1 MKVML
6 LSGGLATICY
16 WLLQRFGGNT
26 RLRKTINLRESIPVR
41 KLAEPLANQLGYEL
55 DDIAEIWVAVSAVL
69 RIDPEK
75 LRTEDSLAELLSLD
89 PWKGDLTLEL
99 EAALSESN
107 ISVEPGQ
114 TCFGE
119 FISIICSSNL
129 ARAKLKKFRLL
140 K

>member
-6 LSGGLATICY
+6 LSGGLAAICY
-16 WLLQRFGGNT
+16 WLSQRFGGNT
-26 RLRKTINLRESIPVR
+26 RLRKTINSRESIPVG
-41 KLAEPLANQLGYEL
+41 KLVEPLSSRLGYEL
-55 DDIAEIWVAVSAVL
+55 DGMVEIWVAVSDVL

-107 ISVEPGQ
+107 ISLEPGQ
-114 TCFGE
+114 TLFGE
-119 FISIICSSNL
+119 FISILCSSDL